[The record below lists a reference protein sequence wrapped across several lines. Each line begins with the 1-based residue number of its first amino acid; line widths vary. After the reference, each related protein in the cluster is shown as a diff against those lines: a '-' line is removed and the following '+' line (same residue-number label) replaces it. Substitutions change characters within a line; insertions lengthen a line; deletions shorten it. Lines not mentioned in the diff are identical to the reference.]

1 MNAHDVR
8 FHPTDVAKLAGS
20 RPSKT
25 PQSPDVSDSKRRG
38 GRPSGSHGE
47 PIARVTLKLA
57 ALNKIDLARYT
68 ATALGVELEAAYRT
82 AGLSPPAPVNA
93 EKIAAG
99 ILRVVREANSGQA
112 TRGSIV

>member
-20 RPSKT
+20 RPSNT
-25 PQSPDVSDSKRRG
+25 SQSPNISGSKRRG

-47 PIARVTLKLA
+47 PIARVTLKLVE
-57 ALNKIDLARYT
+57 LNKIDLARYT
-68 ATALGVELEAAYRT
+68 ATSLGIELEAAYRI
-82 AGLSPPAPVNA
+82 AGLSPPTPVNA

-99 ILRVVREANSGQA
+99 ILRVVREVNS
-112 TRGSIV
+112 V